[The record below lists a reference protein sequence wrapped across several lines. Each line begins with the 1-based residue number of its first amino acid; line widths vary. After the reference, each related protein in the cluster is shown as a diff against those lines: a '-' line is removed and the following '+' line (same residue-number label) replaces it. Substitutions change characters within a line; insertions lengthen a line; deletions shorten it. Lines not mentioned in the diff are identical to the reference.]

1 MSAGAGSGVLRRWRS
16 RWPRIVRIR
25 GRAVRGHHPT
35 SYRREALRRVTGPA
49 VGVAGTLL
57 LWQAVV
63 VGFGIRPFFL
73 PAPTEVAGALVTHAP
88 YLWQATR
95 VTLGHTL
102 AGFGVA
108 AAAGVAAGLGLAA
121 GAPLR
126 RVVLP
131 VLVALQATPKVAL
144 APLLIA
150 WLGFGP
156 ASKITLVALLS
167 FFPVLLATLAGVT
180 ATPVEL
186 TELARSHRAA
196 GWRTYLLIRVP
207 WAAPQMFTGLHLGM
221 SLALI
226 GAVVAQI
233 TTPNVG
239 LGAVIVRAGQ
249 SADTPLAFAAVAL
262 LAGLGTG
269 LFALMTGVERRL
281 LPWARA
287 ISG

>member
-1 MSAGAGSGVLRRWRS
+1 M
-16 RWPRIVRIR
+16 
-25 GRAVRGHHPT
+25 VRGHLPT
-35 SYRREALRRVTGPA
+35 PGRRGRWRRLGYPVLGVSTGLA
-49 VGVAGTLL
+49 

-63 VGFGIRPFFL
+63 VGFGIRSFFL
-73 PAPTEVAGALVTHAP
+73 PAPTEVAAALVGHAP
-88 YLWQATR
+88 YLGRATW

-102 AGFGVA
+102 AGFGIA
-108 AAAGVAAGLGLAA
+108 AATGVVTALGLAA
-121 GAPLR
+121 STPIRQA
-126 RVVLP
+126 VLP

-144 APLLIA
+144 APLVIA

-186 TELARSHRAA
+186 IELARSHRAP
-196 GWRTYLLIRVP
+196 GWRIYLLIRIP
-207 WAAPQMFTGLHLGM
+207 WAAPQVCTGLQLGM

-233 TTPNVG
+233 TTPNAG

-249 SADTPLAFAAVAL
+249 FADTPLAFAAIIL

-269 LFALMTGVERRL
+269 LFALMTGIERWL
-281 LPWARA
+281 LPWVRT
-287 ISG
+287 ING